1 MVGEYVLVVD
11 DDPSIRT
18 LVTRLLEDESYET
31 RAAEDGR
38 AALAIVEE
46 RTPELVLLDM
56 RMPVMD
62 GWEFARRLRESR
74 GDVPVVVMTA
84 ARDAALWAHEI
95 GARGHISKPFDLDDL
110 IRVVRDALVNPDPA
124 SDTV

>member
-1 MVGEYVLVVD
+1 MVASYVLVVD
-11 DDPSIRT
+11 DDPSIRA
-18 LVTRLLEDESYET
+18 LVTRLLEDERYET

-38 AALAIVEE
+38 AALAIAEE
-46 RTPELVLLDM
+46 HTPELVLLDM

-84 ARDAALWAHEI
+84 ARDAALWADEI

-110 IRVVRDALVNPDPA
+110 VRVVRDVLVDPA
-124 SDTV
+124 